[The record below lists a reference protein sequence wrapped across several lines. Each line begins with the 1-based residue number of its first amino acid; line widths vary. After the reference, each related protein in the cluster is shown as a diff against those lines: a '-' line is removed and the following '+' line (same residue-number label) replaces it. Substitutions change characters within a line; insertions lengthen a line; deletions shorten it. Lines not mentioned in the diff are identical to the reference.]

1 MNTNLS
7 ILIFLLSIFT
17 STNLLGQVEY
27 DTTIVTS
34 ASYEKLSFRI
44 GNGTTQLFELNKKD
58 VDVTA
63 GKIEK
68 VKIDTDTFGVK
79 HDAYTGEFDIF
90 FSRKNWKKILFDRQC
105 VHLADEIKEFP
116 MLHFVTD
123 TETNEL
129 LFKNPKHIGEFLKA
143 TYQKR
148 IDCIEA
154 SEDQF
159 MKKYLEKWIV
169 LIDEGS
175 VNEFTTNFSSHF
187 AHLHALL
194 DLFVPVHTG
203 DTTTCTITAKDS
215 DMAFEFN
222 YQTTKVINEDST
234 ITYLYTDKVDDSDSV
249 VKQAMSSIMGIAED
263 ASNTKETNNIKLKID
278 SMQDEDKS
286 EITIDSNGRL
296 SSYFRIR
303 TTSRL
308 DVQLKE
314 ENSFFNF
321 EIRAIDNTNKE

>member
-1 MNTNLS
+1 MIDTNLS
-7 ILIFLLSIFT
+7 LILFLFICSGTDLHS
-17 STNLLGQVEY
+17 QVAY
-27 DTTIVTS
+27 DTTVVAS
-34 ASYEKLSFRI
+34 ANYEKLSFRL
-44 GNGTTQLFELNKKD
+44 GDGATQLFELRKKD
-58 VDVTA
+58 VEVTD

-68 VKIDTDTFGVK
+68 IELDKDTFAVK
-79 HDAYTGEFDIF
+79 HDVNTGEFEIF

-116 MLHFVTD
+116 TLHFVTD

-129 LFKNPKHIGEFLKA
+129 IFKNPKHIGEFLKA

-148 IDCIEA
+148 IDCIKA

-159 MKKYLEKWIV
+159 MKKHLEKWIV
-169 LIDEGS
+169 LIDEGN
-175 VNEFTTNFSSHF
+175 VNKFTTNFSSHF

-194 DLFVPVHTG
+194 DLFVPVHNG
-203 DTTTCTITAKDS
+203 DTTICTITAKDS
-215 DMAFEFN
+215 EMAFEFN

-234 ITYLYTDKVDDSDSV
+234 ITYLYSDKVDDSDSLA
-249 VKQAMSSIMGIAED
+249 KQAMSSIMGIAED
-263 ASNTKETNNIKLKID
+263 ASNTKDTNNIDLRLA
-278 SMQDEDKS
+278 SMQDQDKS
-286 EITIDSNGRL
+286 EITIDSDGRL

-308 DVQLKE
+308 NAQLKE

-321 EIRAIDNTNKE
+321 EIRAIENDDKN